1 MLDSLTVRG
10 FKSIRALEDFK
21 LKPLNVIIGANGS
34 GKSNLLEVFNLARML
49 REGRLTEYVARA
61 GGAERLLHFGSK
73 VTQTMHFYFVFGRDV
88 GLYHQYSVDLISSGS
103 DGLAPIYEYV
113 LFDDD
118 TTGRPFH
125 LELTP
130 EGFEA
135 GLATRYAQEAEGV
148 KSRMS
153 FMYLYHFHDAGSTSP
168 MKRTA
173 DVDDNAYLRSDGSNL
188 ASFLYLLSQRHPT
201 EHSLIERVIQR
212 VAPFFDGFT
221 LAPQRLNPDKIKL
234 TWRHKGTDAYFDA
247 AMLSDGTLRFIALA
261 TLCLQPEA
269 YRPSVLLLDEPE
281 LGLHPSAI
289 TLLASLLRQV
299 AATTQVIVSTQSPTL
314 LDHFEPE
321 EVIVAERVDHATTFR
336 RLEAEPLAAWL
347 EDYSLGQLWEKND
360 LGGRPTSEP

>member
-1 MLDSLTVRG
+1 MSLDSLTVRG

-49 REGRLTEYVARA
+49 REGRLAEYVGRA
-61 GGAERLLHFGSK
+61 GGAERLLHFGAK
-73 VTQTMHFYFVFGRDV
+73 VTTALTLRLAWSQGQTDEAELVPT
-88 GLYHQYSVDLISSGS
+88 
-103 DGLAPIYEYV
+103 A
-113 LFDDD
+113 DDSLSAL
-118 TTGRPFH
+118 RRR
-125 LELTP
+125 
-130 EGFEA
+130 GFEA
-135 GLATRYAQEAEGV
+135 SQHLFDQR
-148 KSRMS
+148 
-153 FMYLYHFHDAGSTSP
+153 LYHFHDTSSASL

-173 DVDDNAYLRSDGSNL
+173 DVDDNIYLRSDGSNL
-188 ASFLYLLSQRHPT
+188 AAFLYLLSQRHPT
-201 EHSLIERVIQR
+201 EHSVIERVIQR

-221 LAPQRLNPDKIKL
+221 LAPLRLNPDKIKL

-261 TLCLQPEA
+261 TLCLQPEV